1 MQLLHQFEGI
11 ERALEP
17 DQLPL
22 DFLGNKLNSIIDIP
36 VSERE
41 RYFFD
46 SVASLPLLYYRTSGR
61 GVCWH
66 PGNETFRQFEDRVG
80 AVSIWQ
86 EWTPLISKPD
96 IVRWLYTNL
105 PDARYARHSA

>member
-11 ERALEP
+11 ERAFEP

-22 DFLGNKLNSIIDIP
+22 DFLGDQLKRIINIP
-36 VSERE
+36 FSERE
-41 RYFFD
+41 QYFFE
-46 SVASLPLLYYRTSGR
+46 VAASLPLLYYRVSGR
-61 GVCWH
+61 GTCWH
-66 PGNETFRQFEDRVG
+66 PSNETFRQFEHRVG
-80 AVSIWQ
+80 TVSIWQ

>member
-17 DQLPL
+17 DNLPL
-22 DFLGNKLNSIIDIP
+22 DFLGSKFKPILNIQSC
-36 VSERE
+36 ERD
-41 RYFFD
+41 RYFFE
-46 SVASLPLLYYRTSGR
+46 SVSSLPLLYYRVSGR
-61 GVCWH
+61 GICWH
-66 PGNETFRQFEDRVG
+66 PGNETFHQFEHRVG

-96 IVRWLYTNL
+96 IVRWLYANL
-105 PDARYARHSA
+105 PDTRHARYSA